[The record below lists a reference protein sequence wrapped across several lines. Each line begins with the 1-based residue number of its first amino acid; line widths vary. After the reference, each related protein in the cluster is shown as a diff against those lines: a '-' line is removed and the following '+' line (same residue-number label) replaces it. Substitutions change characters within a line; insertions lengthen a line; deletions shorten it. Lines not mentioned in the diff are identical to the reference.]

1 MLDVQLPKHPHPD
14 SKKIVQS
21 GSLDID
27 LNLRI
32 IQTETITSY
41 KIIADVSLFETVPKL
56 RFFFFQKGRFCDQ
69 IVFFNRL
76 LLKYATVSHS
86 Q

>member
-56 RFFFFQKGRFCDQ
+56 RFFFSKRAGF
-69 IVFFNRL
+69 
-76 LLKYATVSHS
+76 ATK
-86 Q
+86 